1 MRALRLTL
9 RAELRR
15 RWPPMLMLALL
26 LGITGGVV
34 LTTAAGAVRTD
45 TAYPRLL
52 RWASAAQVDVIVK
65 RTPVPAFFAA
75 LRRLPEVAAMSA
87 EGLFNFT
94 LPARHGPPSAP
105 VETFSS
111 PDGSMGRTGDRLK
124 MLDGQ
129 LPDPAR
135 PDDAVIDP
143 DLATHQHL
151 RPGGTLHLLL
161 IPNTKNGI
169 PDLGRA
175 RAMSFRVTGIAV
187 FDSQIVPATKVNAE
201 PTVLLS
207 PGFYHSTAAR
217 DSTYGSQAG
226 IRLRPG
232 VSVASLAHAAAALAS
247 HYPATGGVL
256 VTSLQDEAAATQ
268 RAIRPQAIALAVFA
282 SLVAL
287 IALAVIGQL
296 LSRQLSL
303 DSADYPV
310 LSALGMTRAELA
322 ALSLA
327 RLAVVTTAGAVLAM
341 VIAIAASPL
350 MPIGPAR
357 LAEPHPGM
365 DVNLAVLGAGLALIA
380 GLPLLLLA
388 AVIWR
393 NAARAAGP
401 PGSAD
406 PVGPARASRLGTAFG
421 RLGSVPG
428 SVGVRM
434 AFEPGHGRTAVPVRS
449 AVAGTVVAVTSVV
462 AALVFGASLIHLV
475 STPRLYGQRW
485 QQELDLG
492 FGAVPEPLLASILA
506 RQPDL
511 TSYAIGNYGD
521 VTVQGTI
528 VPAIGVATVR
538 GRGFL
543 SLLAGRPPAS
553 QDEITLGA
561 QTLRTLHRRIGQ
573 RILVQV
579 NGVARPMRI
588 TGTAV
593 FAAFGRGGFE
603 ATDLGNGAVLSASAL
618 SQPAPATGCPR
629 PRTCYSFALLRYRPG
644 TDLRAAA
651 ARLST
656 LTTRAGCPPGSCVVT
671 SDQRPDDIRGYSL
684 VRDTPLILGGVLA
697 LLAVGTLAHV
707 LVTAVRRRRRDLA
720 MLKTLGLMRR
730 QVLGVV
736 EWQALSLAAVAL
748 LIGVPLGLLAGR
760 WAWVLFASSAGLA
773 PAASIPVALVLLII
787 PVTVALAALIALWPA
802 RAAARV
808 RPAVTLRGE

>member
-1 MRALRLTL
+1 MGALRLTL

-15 RWPPMLMLALL
+15 RWRPMLMLALL

-34 LTTAAGAVRTD
+34 LTAAAGAVRTD

-52 RWASAAQVDVIVK
+52 RWANAAQANVIVK
-65 RTPVPAFFAA
+65 HAPVPAFFAA
-75 LRRLPEVAAMSA
+75 LRRLPEVTAVSA
-87 EGLFNFT
+87 QGLFNFT

-135 PDDAVIDP
+135 PETAVIDQ
-143 DLATHQHL
+143 DLAARQHL
-151 RPGGTLHLLL
+151 RPGGTLHLLM
-161 IPNTKNGI
+161 IPNTKGGI

-187 FDSQIVPATKVNAE
+187 FDSQIVPATNVNAE
-201 PTVLLS
+201 PAVLLS
-207 PGFYHSTAAR
+207 PGFYRSAAAR
-217 DSTYGSQAG
+217 ASTYGNQAG
-226 IRLRPG
+226 VRLRPG
-232 VSVASLAHAAAALAS
+232 VSVASFAHAAAALAGR
-247 HYPATGGVL
+247 YPATGGV
-256 VTSLQDEAAATQ
+256 VVISLQDEAAATQ
-268 RAIRPQAIALAVFA
+268 RAIHPQAVALALFA
-282 SLVAL
+282 ALVAL
-287 IALAVIGQL
+287 IALAVISQL
-296 LSRQLSL
+296 LARQLSL
-303 DSADYPV
+303 DSAEYPV
-310 LSALGMTRAELA
+310 LSALGMSRATLA

-327 RLAVVTTAGAVLAM
+327 RLALVTTAGAVLAV

-357 LAEPHPGM
+357 LAEPHPGV

-401 PGSAD
+401 RGPAD
-406 PVGPARASRLGTAFG
+406 PAGPARASRVGAALG

-428 SVGVRM
+428 SIGVRM
-434 AFEPGHGRTAVPVRS
+434 AFEPGRGRTAVPVRS
-449 AVAGTVVAVTSVV
+449 ALAGTIVAVASVV

-492 FGAVPEPLLASILA
+492 FGGVPGPLLSGILA
-506 RQPDL
+506 RQPGL
-511 TSYAIGNYGD
+511 ASYAIGNYGD
-521 VTVQGTI
+521 ITVQGTI
-528 VPAIGVATVR
+528 VPAIGVAPVR
-538 GRGFL
+538 GRDFL
-543 SLLAGRPPAS
+543 SLLAGRPPARP
-553 QDEITLGA
+553 DEIAVGA
-561 QTLRTLHRRIGQ
+561 QTLRTLHHRIGQ
-573 RILVQV
+573 RIAVQV
-579 NGVARPMRI
+579 NGVTRPMRI

-603 ATDLGNGAVLSASAL
+603 STDLGTGAVLPAAVL
-618 SQPAPATGCPR
+618 SQPSPHTGCPR
-629 PRTCYSFALLRYRPG
+629 PRTCFSFALLRYRPG
-644 TDLRAAA
+644 TDLPAAA
-651 ARLST
+651 ARLTAIST
-656 LTTRAGCPPGSCVVT
+656 RSGCPLGSCVVI
-671 SDQRPDDIRGYSL
+671 SDQRPDEIRNYSR
-684 VRDTPLILGGVLA
+684 VRDTPLVLGAVLA

-707 LVTAVRRRRRDLA
+707 LITAVRRRRRDLA
-720 MLKTLGLMRR
+720 LLKTLGLVRR
-730 QVLGVV
+730 QVLSVV

-748 LIGVPLGLLAGR
+748 AIGVPLGLLAGR

-773 PAASIPVALVLLII
+773 PAASIPLPLVLLTI
-787 PVTVALAALIALWPA
+787 PVTAALAAGLAVGPG

-808 RPAVTLRGE
+808 RAGVVLRAE

>member
-1 MRALRLTL
+1 MGALRLTL

-15 RWPPMLMLALL
+15 RWRPMLMLALL

-34 LTTAAGAVRTD
+34 LTAAAGAVRTD
-45 TAYPRLL
+45 TAYPRLM
-52 RWASAAQVDVIVK
+52 RWANAPQANVIVK
-65 RTPVPAFFAA
+65 DAPVPAFFAA
-75 LRRLPEVAAMSA
+75 LRRLPQVTASST

-94 LPARHGPPSAP
+94 LPARHGPPSAL

-124 MLDGQ
+124 MLAGQ

-135 PDDAVIDP
+135 PDAAVIDQ
-143 DLATHQHL
+143 DLAAREHL
-151 RPGGTLHLLL
+151 RPGGTLHLLM

-175 RAMSFRVTGIAV
+175 RDMSFRVTGIAV

-207 PGFYHSTAAR
+207 PGFYHSAAAR
-217 DSTYGSQAG
+217 DSTYGSEAG
-226 IRLRPG
+226 VRLRPG
-232 VSVASLAHAAAALAS
+232 VSVTSFAHAAAALARR
-247 HYPATGGVL
+247 YPATGGVF
-256 VTSLQDEAAATQ
+256 VVSLQDEAAATQ
-268 RAIRPQAIALAVFA
+268 RAIRPQAVALAVFA
-282 SLVAL
+282 ALVAL

-303 DSADYPV
+303 DSAEYPV
-310 LSALGMTRAELA
+310 LSALGMSRATLA

-327 RLAVVTTAGAVLAM
+327 RLAVVTVAGAVLAV

-357 LAEPHPGM
+357 LAEPHPGV

-388 AVIWR
+388 AAIWR

-401 PGSAD
+401 AD
-406 PVGPARASRLGTAFG
+406 PAGPAEASRLGAALG

-428 SVGVRM
+428 SIGVRM
-434 AFEPGHGRTAVPVRS
+434 AFEPGRGRTAVPVRS
-449 AVAGTVVAVTSVV
+449 ALAGMIVAVTSVV

-492 FGAVPEPLLASILA
+492 FGAVPEPFLSGILA

-521 VTVQGTI
+521 ITVQGTI
-528 VPAIGVATVR
+528 VPGIGVAPGR
-538 GRGFL
+538 GRNFL
-543 SLLAGRPPAS
+543 SLLAGRPPGRR
-553 QDEITLGA
+553 DEIALGA

-573 RILVQV
+573 RIAVQV
-579 NGVARPMRI
+579 NGVTRPMLI

-593 FAAFGRGGFE
+593 FAAFSRGGFE
-603 ATDLGNGAVLSASAL
+603 STDLGSGAVLPASVL
-618 SQPAPATGCPR
+618 SQPAPTTGCPR

-651 ARLST
+651 AQLIRLT
-656 LTTRAGCPPGSCVVT
+656 GRAGCPPGSCVVFN
-671 SDQRPDDIRGYSL
+671 DQRPDDIRNFSR

-720 MLKTLGLMRR
+720 MLKTLGLVRR

-736 EWQALSLAAVAL
+736 EWQALSLAGVAVA
-748 LIGVPLGLLAGR
+748 IGVPLGLLAGR
-760 WAWVLFASSAGLA
+760 WAWELFASSAGLA

-787 PVTVALAALIALWPA
+787 PVTVALAALIAAWPG
-802 RAAARV
+802 RAAARI
-808 RPAVTLRGE
+808 RPATVLRAE

>member
-1 MRALRLTL
+1 MGALRLTL

-15 RWPPMLMLALL
+15 RWRPMLMLAVL

-34 LTTAAGAVRTD
+34 LTAAAGAVRTD

-52 RWASAAQVDVIVK
+52 RWANAAQANVIVK
-65 RTPVPAFFAA
+65 DAPVPAFFAA
-75 LRRLPEVAAMSA
+75 LRRLPEVTAVSA

-94 LPARHGPPSAP
+94 LPARHGPPVAP

-111 PDGSMGRTGDRLK
+111 PDDSMGRTGDRLK
-124 MLDGQ
+124 MLAGQ

-135 PDDAVIDP
+135 PDTAVIDQ
-143 DLATHQHL
+143 DLAARQHL

-161 IPNTKNGI
+161 IPNGKNGI

-207 PGFYHSTAAR
+207 PGFYRSAAAR

-226 IRLRPG
+226 VRLRPG
-232 VSVASLAHAAAALAS
+232 VSVASFAHAAAALARR
-247 HYPATGGVL
+247 YPATRGVI
-256 VTSLQDEAAATQ
+256 VVSLQDEAAATQ
-268 RAIRPQAIALAVFA
+268 RAIRPQAVALAVFA
-282 SLVAL
+282 ALVAL

-303 DSADYPV
+303 DSAEYPV
-310 LSALGMTRAELA
+310 LSALGMSRATLA

-327 RLAVVTTAGAVLAM
+327 RLALVTVAGAVLAV

-388 AVIWR
+388 AAIWR

-401 PGSAD
+401 AGTAD
-406 PVGPARASRLGTAFG
+406 PVGRRRL
-421 RLGSVPG
+421 PG
-428 SVGVRM
+428 SARLSAGSDRCR
-434 AFEPGHGRTAVPVRS
+434 AASACGWRSSRDTAETAVPVRS
-449 AVAGTVVAVTSVV
+449 ALAGTIVAVTSVV

-492 FGAVPEPLLASILA
+492 FGAVPEPLLSGILA

-511 TSYAIGNYGD
+511 TSYAVGNYGD
-521 VTVQGTI
+521 ITVQGTI
-528 VPAIGVATVR
+528 VPAIGVAPVR
-538 GRGFL
+538 GRDFL
-543 SLLAGRPPAS
+543 SLLAGRPPARR
-553 QDEITLGA
+553 DEIALGA
-561 QTLRTLHRRIGQ
+561 QTLRALHRQIGQ
-573 RILVQV
+573 RIAVQV
-579 NGVARPMRI
+579 NGVTRPMLI

-593 FAAFGRGGFE
+593 FAAFSRGGFE
-603 ATDLGNGAVLSASAL
+603 STDLGSGAVLSAPVL
-618 SQPAPATGCPR
+618 SQPERETGCPR

-651 ARLST
+651 ARLAAT
-656 LTTRAGCPPGSCVVT
+656 TTRAGCPPGSCVVI
-671 SDQRPDDIRGYSL
+671 SDQRPDDIRNYSR
-684 VRDTPLILGGVLA
+684 VRDTPLVLGAVLA

-720 MLKTLGLMRR
+720 MLKTLGLVRR
-730 QVLGVV
+730 QVLSVV
-736 EWQALSLAAVAL
+736 EWQALSLAGVAL
-748 LIGVPLGLLAGR
+748 VVGVPLGLLAGR
-760 WAWVLFASSAGLA
+760 WAWVLFASSAGRG
-773 PAASIPVALVLLII
+773 PGREHPGAAGTAHHPGH
-787 PVTVALAALIALWPA
+787 LAAGSRRRSRPA

-808 RPAVTLRGE
+808 RPAAVLRAE

>member
-1 MRALRLTL
+1 MGALRLTL

-15 RWPPMLMLALL
+15 RWRPMLVLALL

-34 LTTAAGAVRTD
+34 LTAAAGAVRTD

-52 RWASAAQVDVIVK
+52 RWANAAQADVIVK
-65 RTPVPAFFAA
+65 NAPVPAFFAA
-75 LRRLPEVAAMSA
+75 LRRLPQVASVST

-94 LPARHGPPSAP
+94 LPARHGPPTAL

-111 PDGSMGRTGDRLK
+111 PDDSMGRTSDRLK

-135 PDDAVIDP
+135 PDAAVIDQ
-143 DLATHQHL
+143 DLAARQHL
-151 RPGGTLHLLL
+151 RPGGTLHLLMV
-161 IPNTKNGI
+161 PNDKNGV

-201 PTVLLS
+201 PAVLLS
-207 PGFYHSTAAR
+207 PGFYRSAAAR

-226 IRLRPG
+226 VRLRPG
-232 VSVASLAHAAAALAS
+232 VSVASFAHAAAALAGR
-247 HYPATGGVL
+247 YPATGGVI
-256 VTSLQDEAAATQ
+256 VVSLQDEAAATQ
-268 RAIRPQAIALAVFA
+268 RAIRPQAIALALFA
-282 SLVAL
+282 ALMAL
-287 IALAVIGQL
+287 IALAVISQL

-303 DSADYPV
+303 DSAEYPV
-310 LSALGMTRAELA
+310 LSALGMGRATLA

-327 RLAVVTTAGAVLAM
+327 RLAMVTAAGAVLA
-341 VIAIAASPL
+341 VAIAIAASPL

-357 LAEPHPGM
+357 LAEPHPGV
-365 DVNLAVLGAGLALIA
+365 DVNLAVLGAGLVLIA

-401 PGSAD
+401 PGAAD
-406 PVGPARASRLGTAFG
+406 PAGPAEASRLGAALG
-421 RLGSVPG
+421 RLGSAPG
-428 SVGVRM
+428 SIGVRM

-449 AVAGTVVAVTSVV
+449 ALAGMIVAVTSVI

-492 FGAVPEPLLASILA
+492 FGGVPGPLLSGILA
-506 RQPDL
+506 RQPGL
-511 TSYAIGNYGD
+511 TSYAAGNYGD
-521 VTVQGTI
+521 ITVQGTI
-528 VPAIGVATVR
+528 VPAIGVVPVR
-538 GRGFL
+538 GRDFL
-543 SLLAGRPPAS
+543 SLLAGRPPARR
-553 QDEITLGA
+553 DEIALGA
-561 QTLRTLHRRIGQ
+561 QTLQTLHLRMGQ
-573 RILVQV
+573 RVAVQV
-579 NGVARPMRI
+579 NGVRRRMLI

-593 FAAFGRGGFE
+593 FAAFSRGGFE
-603 ATDLGNGAVLSASAL
+603 STDLGNGAVLSAPVL
-618 SQPAPATGCPR
+618 SQPEPETGCPR

-651 ARLST
+651 ARLIT
-656 LTTRAGCPPGSCVVT
+656 MTTRAGCPPGSCVVVN
-671 SDQRPDDIRGYSL
+671 DQRPDDIRNFSR
-684 VRDTPLILGGVLA
+684 VRDTPLVLGAVLA

-707 LVTAVRRRRRDLA
+707 LVTAVQRRRRDLA
-720 MLKTLGLMRR
+720 MLKALGLVRR

-736 EWQALSLAAVAL
+736 EWQAAALAVTAL
-748 LIGVPLGLLAGR
+748 LFGVPSGILAGR
-760 WAWVLFASSAGLA
+760 WAWVLFASASGVSPGATVPVPLVL
-773 PAASIPVALVLLII
+773 ASIPLTL
-787 PVTVALAALIALWPA
+787 ALAALTASGPGW
-802 RAAARV
+802 AAARV
-808 RPAVTLRGE
+808 RPAVALRAE